1 MAKYELKGGNMPE
14 KRTAK
19 HIINKGAPVVQY
31 ITKNS
36 VKRFPIFGILTVI
49 FVIAKI
55 FDKLDWNWFMVF
67 WPLWIIPAIILSVVL
82 GIGVFFLLAFC
93 WFILEDIIYNLK
105 FKWRTRKRKKNNA
118 LKKED

>member
-36 VKRFPIFGILTVI
+36 VKKFPIFGILTII

-55 FDKLDWNWFMVF
+55 FDKLDWNWFLVF
-67 WPLWIIPAIILSVVL
+67 WPLWIMPAIILSVVAAF
-82 GIGVFFLLAFC
+82 GVFFLLAVC
-93 WFILEDIIYNLK
+93 WFMGEEIISHIK
-105 FKWRTRKRKKNNA
+105 FKWRTRKRKG
-118 LKKED
+118 KENG